1 MEEPTAIRHDE
12 SYSILVDFAS
22 GVVGGCSGIIVG
34 QPFDTVRTWPWA
46 LCGCGAMGSRTGRLM
61 HVWLA
66 DQSPTADAQY
76 ILQRPDRLRS
86 TDSE

>member
-12 SYSILVDFAS
+12 SYSIFVDFAS

-34 QPFDTVRTWPWA
+34 QPFDTVRGLQSAVAAPVGDSSWLIA
-46 LCGCGAMGSRTGRLM
+46 SRT
-61 HVWLA
+61 
-66 DQSPTADAQY
+66 DQGPTTDAQCF
-76 ILQRPDRLRS
+76 LQGPNRLCS